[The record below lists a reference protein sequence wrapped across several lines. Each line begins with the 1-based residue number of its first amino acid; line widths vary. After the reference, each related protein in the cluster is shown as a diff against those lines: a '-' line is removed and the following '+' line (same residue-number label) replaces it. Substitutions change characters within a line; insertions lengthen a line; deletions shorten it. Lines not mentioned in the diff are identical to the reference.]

1 MVCNYIFLLKESNL
15 KHLLCSSTTWN
26 TRVQLCVLPR
36 LPQSWTRYGH
46 NIHWVQPSSGREV
59 PGGNWSHSRMSVTQN
74 DNGGRKRLSWTLQNK
89 CMAFGCIFFQVKP
102 ISRFSLSIIIVPGS
116 HWENMFQAIG
126 AFFPR
131 QDFPNHALYPVNW
144 YEQVLL
150 EKISQLITWSDVVEF
165 I

>member
-1 MVCNYIFLLKESNL
+1 MQLHISFKKKV
-15 KHLLCSSTTWN
+15 TWN
-26 TRVQLCVLPR
+26 IYFAPQQIKIQGYSSVSFQGCLKAKLVMDTTSPEYSQVVGERYQGEIEVTQEWVLPKM
-36 LPQSWTRYGH
+36 TMVAG
-46 NIHWVQPSSGREV
+46 
-59 PGGNWSHSRMSVTQN
+59 SVWAELCRIN
-74 DNGGRKRLSWTLQNK
+74 AWLSA
-89 CMAFGCIFFQVKP
+89 AFFFQVKP
-102 ISRFSLSIIIVPGS
+102 ISRFFLSIIIVPGS